1 MTRGRRRS
9 AALARIAAFALGVLL
24 TACTTPPTAP
34 TPVAAPAP
42 APAPAPV
49 AAKRVY
55 EKRDFG
61 GTRTDFAFD
70 GGQGFVIAPTAPAAD
85 GTKPW
90 LWYAPTLNAHPAK
103 ELTWLFT
110 RLLAEG
116 FYIAGADVG
125 ETFGNPTARRG
136 FETFYRH
143 VTRTF
148 GLDAKA
154 CLFAQSRG
162 GLNHY
167 HLAAAHP
174 EWVQCIAGIYPVADL
189 RSYPTLERAAPVYGL
204 TVAEL
209 SAALAEHNP
218 VDQLAPIARAGI
230 PILHLHGDSD
240 RLVPLEANS
249 GALAARY
256 RALGG
261 PMRLVVVPGI
271 GHQALPVFF
280 ESPELLRFLLARG
293 GGLEP
298 GDVRLP

>member
-1 MTRGRRRS
+1 VL
-9 AALARIAAFALGVLL
+9 ALCVLL
-24 TACTTPPTAP
+24 TACTSPPTPPTP
-34 TPVAAPAP
+34 PAAPAP
-42 APAPAPV
+42 LPAPA

-61 GTRTDFAFD
+61 GTRTDFDFD
-70 GGQGFVIAPTAPAAD
+70 GGRGFVIAPTAPAAD

-90 LWYAPTLNAHPAK
+90 LWYAPTLNAHPGK

-110 RLLAEG
+110 RLLAQG
-116 FYIAGADVG
+116 FFVAGADVG
-125 ETFGNPTARRG
+125 ETYGNPAARRG
-136 FETFYRH
+136 FDRFYRH

-167 HLAAAHP
+167 HFAAAHP
-174 EWVQCIAGIYPVADL
+174 ERVRCIAGIYPVADL
-189 RSYPTLERAAPVYGL
+189 RSYPTLARAAPVYGL
-204 TVAEL
+204 TADEL
-209 SAALAEHNP
+209 SATLGEHNP
-218 VDQLAPIARAGI
+218 IEQLAPIARAGI

-240 RLVPLEANS
+240 RLVPLGANS

-256 RALGG
+256 RTLGG
-261 PMRLVVVPGI
+261 RMRLVIVPGI

-293 GGLEP
+293 KGLEP